1 MSVCFS
7 RRIIYNILCP
17 LRVCNR
23 GKMTATDVHIIHHG
37 QSLTWTE
44 SVVLLY
50 ILRIRVWQWRIE
62 PAEIQFNSPLIANSG
77 KRPRCKVG
85 TLRANYPRRNFQF
98 TRPMRT
104 IFSSRPIYKI
114 RKYTYLHHDARIMV
128 YYVFYYI
135 IVVHA
140 VVCPSGKHVTVV
152 IIIVEIRTYLCVT
165 GVIII
170 VIIASRDTR
179 RRASGDTVGG
189 RYL

>member
-1 MSVCFS
+1 
-7 RRIIYNILCP
+7 
-17 LRVCNR
+17 
-23 GKMTATDVHIIHHG
+23 MTAADVHIIHHG

-114 RKYTYLHHDARIMV
+114 RKYVPASWRVYNGILCILLYYHSARRCMSVRKTRNDGNYYCRNTYLPICHGC
-128 YYVFYYI
+128 YYYRHYCF
-135 IVVHA
+135 
-140 VVCPSGKHVTVV
+140 S
-152 IIIVEIRTYLCVT
+152 IRAGGPVA
-165 GVIII
+165 I
-170 VIIASRDTR
+170 
-179 RRASGDTVGG
+179 VGG